1 MATTNFRRLSP
12 LANDAR
18 EVATIVNNI
27 LDGKINATGT
37 VTLTASAALT
47 AVTEGRA
54 GATSVIL
61 FMPTTAN
68 AAAEQAAGGMYV
80 SSRGKQ
86 TFTITHA
93 NNAQTDRTYD
103 YIVIG

>member
-1 MATTNFRRLSP
+1 M
-12 LANDAR
+12 ANDAR

-27 LDGKINATGT
+27 LDGKINSTGT
-37 VTLTASAALT
+37 VTLTASAT
-47 AVTEGRA
+47 TTVVTEDRA

-68 AAAEQAAGGMYV
+68 AAAEQAAGGMFV
-80 SSRGKQ
+80 SSRSKQ

-93 NNAQTDRTYD
+93 NNSQADRVFD